1 MTREDRSNAAVS
13 ETLGYILLFGIV
25 TLSMGTIYA
34 IGYPALQSNIDA
46 NIFESAEQNFI
57 VLQSN
62 MDRVA
67 FDQTPVKVLKLKLQS
82 SAIAVNNESSMTIDW
97 GGASQTVTGE
107 GEIQFQKD
115 SKTLTYEMGAV
126 FKKYPREGTVIVSK
140 PPIYTS
146 RINNQDI
153 VTIGLVSVNGNSYIA
168 GKGIATLTLG
178 HNSSNMEMTDTL
190 TNVTVAINSSH
201 ATKWAEYLEDIGF
214 DIGPSST
221 ATSVT
226 AYKND
231 TMLILS
237 RHVVDVDIS

>member
-1 MTREDRSNAAVS
+1 MTREDRRNAAVS

-25 TLSMGTIYA
+25 TLSMGVIYA

-82 SAIAVNNESSMTIDW
+82 SAIAVNNESSMTITY
-97 GGASQTVTGE
+97 GANPPEVIHT

-115 SKTLTYEMGAV
+115 SKTLTYEMGGV
-126 FKKYPREGTVIVSK
+126 FKKYPREATVMVSK
-140 PPIYTS
+140 PPIYS
-146 RINNQDI
+146 SEINGVD
-153 VTIGLVSVNGNSYIA
+153 VMTIGLVSVKGNSYIS
-168 GKGIATLTLG
+168 GKGIATVTLQ
-178 HNSSNMEMTDTL
+178 HNSSNMSMSTAPTDVE
-190 TNVTVAINSSH
+190 VTIKSAH
-201 ATKWAEYLEDIGF
+201 ATKWEEYLENIGF
-214 DIGPSST
+214 SIDSANVS
-221 ATSVT
+221 SVT
-226 AYKND
+226 AHKND

-237 RHVVDVDIS
+237 KHVVDVDIS